1 MSGSNLVE
9 TEVKLFVPDLAA
21 VAARLD
27 AADAEL
33 ESPRVFERNVRYE
46 NAPGSFTG
54 QGVVLRLRE
63 DTRVRLTYKEAPRA
77 ENGIV
82 SRFEAEVTVDDFDT
96 MDLILRR
103 LDFRPYVVYEKYRA
117 TYRFGDT
124 EVVLDEMPYGPFVE
138 IEGPPA
144 AIESA
149 LAALELTVYP
159 RIPLSYLALFER
171 VKAALRLPFDDLTF
185 ANFENVTVPPEL
197 LYG

>member
-1 MSGSNLVE
+1 MSDNNLVE
-9 TEVKLFVPDLAA
+9 TEVKLYVPDLAA
-21 VAARLD
+21 VAARL
-27 AADAEL
+27 ASAGAEL

-46 NAPGSFTG
+46 NARGSFTEES
-54 QGVVLRLRE
+54 VVLRLRE

-103 LDFRPYVVYEKYRA
+103 LGFRPYVVYEKYRA

-149 LAALELTVYP
+149 LAALELTASP
-159 RIPLSYLALFER
+159 RITLSYLALFER

-185 ANFENVTVPPEL
+185 ANFVNVTVPPEL
-197 LYG
+197 FYR